1 MRAKPEPQATLESPL
16 CRIAAL
22 TEQIRELTGAQDHA
36 VARAR
41 ASGATWAEI
50 ARALGCSAQA
60 ANKRYRWVR
69 HSDHPPQVWFERPL
83 PISPALVAAARTPAG
98 CGLSTLPPRPPIHS
112 YSYSSNNRLPH

>member
-1 MRAKPEPQATLESPL
+1 MPNKPDPHAPTMLESPL

-22 TEQIRELTGAQDHA
+22 AEQIRALTSEQDLA

-69 HSDHPPQVWFERPL
+69 HNEHPPQVWFERPL
-83 PISPALVAAARTPAG
+83 PI
-98 CGLSTLPPRPPIHS
+98 
-112 YSYSSNNRLPH
+112 

>member
-22 TEQIRELTGAQDHA
+22 TEQIRELTGAQDLA

-83 PISPALVAAARTPAG
+83 PISPCAAAGSAPRASSRRAFPCRTSATRSRRCGAIPPA
-98 CGLSTLPPRPPIHS
+98 
-112 YSYSSNNRLPH
+112 